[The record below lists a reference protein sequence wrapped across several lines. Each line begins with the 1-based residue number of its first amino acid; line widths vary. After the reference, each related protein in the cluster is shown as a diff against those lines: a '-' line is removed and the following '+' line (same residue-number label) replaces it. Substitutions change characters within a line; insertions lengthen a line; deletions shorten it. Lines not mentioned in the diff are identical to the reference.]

1 MSMKRIGILTSGGDC
16 PGMNATINAVV
27 RCAVQNGLETVGII
41 RGYSGLINDNVKPL
55 KLRDVQNIVSRGGT
69 ILHSARC
76 LDMKTKTGVQKA
88 VQTCKKH
95 GIDGLVVIGGDGSFC
110 GAQVLSNEG
119 ILCIG
124 LPGTIDN
131 DIAYTEYTLGYDTA
145 VNTAIEMVDKLN
157 DTITSHD
164 RCSVVEVM
172 GRDAGYIALDV
183 ALSCSASFVIVPE
196 EKFNKQ
202 NLINKIQ
209 TDLANGKK
217 HFIVVVAECI
227 LNVHDLAKEIEEK
240 TGVESRATV
249 LGHVQRGGSPSAKD
263 RLVGAILGFRAV
275 ELLVSGVSNR
285 VVGLQNGKV
294 IDCEINEALK
304 MKKSFPKNLYDMVG
318 LLF

>member
-1 MSMKRIGILTSGGDC
+1 MSMRKIGILTSGGDC

-27 RCAVQNGLETVGII
+27 RSAVQNGLETVGIV

-76 LDMKTKTGVQKA
+76 LDMKTKSGVQKA

-119 ILCIG
+119 ISCIG

-183 ALSCSASFVIVPE
+183 ALSCGASFVIVPE

-209 TDLANGKK
+209 ADLAIGNK

-227 LNVHDLAKEIEEK
+227 LNVHELAKEIEEK

-285 VVGLQNGKV
+285 VVGLRNGKV
-294 IDCEINEALK
+294 IDCEINEALS